1 MTASA
6 PAPQSQ
12 AGAPSSSLYE
22 VRAAEPYAAREQV
35 CEVWREGGLG
45 HTLSPE
51 ITRQRYDWF
60 YTQNPQGK
68 ACLNLLYGNDGS
80 LVGSLGVGA
89 RQLFIDGV
97 AHRAGVLVDFVVSPR
112 HRSVFPA
119 LTLQRKGRELALR
132 SMDLIY
138 GLPSPK
144 AASVC
149 KRLETQ
155 VSFELPRYARVLH
168 FQAYLRRVLPAWL
181 ATPASWIIDALDR
194 VRLTAR
200 LFSSP
205 NYAEWVSD
213 FDDSFDTLW
222 NAVDKS
228 GQCIG
233 VRNREF
239 LRWRFGA
246 QPGHTF
252 EVLAIRRRH
261 DGSLRAYFVCDRS
274 GEALSVA
281 DCLSIGSEDELVQ
294 SLLLLSLKGRKR
306 GMASVNIR
314 ITGLPVL
321 DRALHRAGFRVRSS
335 QSFFAVMDPSTA
347 ARVASFP
354 WHLTRADEDV

>member
-1 MTASA
+1 
-6 PAPQSQ
+6 
-12 AGAPSSSLYE
+12 
-22 VRAAEPYAAREQV
+22 VREQV

-60 YTQNPQGK
+60 YIQNPQGT
-68 ACLNLLYGNDGS
+68 ACLNLLHGNDGS

-89 RQLFIDGV
+89 RQVFVDGV
-97 AHRAGVLVDFVVSPR
+97 ARRGGVLVDFVVSPR

-119 LTLQRKGRELALR
+119 LTLQRKGREHALR
-132 SMDLIY
+132 SMELIY

-155 VSFELPRYARVLH
+155 VSFELPRYARVLR

-181 ATPASWIIDALDR
+181 ATPVSWIFDAADR
-194 VRLTAR
+194 VRLSAR
-200 LFSSP
+200 LLAAP
-205 NYAEWVSD
+205 IYAEWVREYD
-213 FDDSFDTLW
+213 ESFDTLW
-222 NAVDKS
+222 NAFDKR

-233 VRNREF
+233 VRDREF
-239 LRWRFGA
+239 LRWRFGG
-246 QPGHTF
+246 QPGHAF
-252 EVLAIRRRH
+252 DALAIRSRR
-261 DGSLRAYFVCDRS
+261 DGSLRGYFVCDRS

-294 SLLLLSLKGRKR
+294 SLLLLSLKARKL

-314 ITGLPVL
+314 VTGQPALG
-321 DRALHRAGFRVRSS
+321 RALHRAGFRVRSS
-335 QSFFAVMDPSTA
+335 QVFFAVMDPSMA
-347 ARVASFP
+347 ASVASYP